1 MRFQFMNA
9 FFKYIQSDRILFTGF
24 SISFFLA
31 ILIMA
36 SIALFYKSLPPFI
49 PLYNQLPWGE
59 LRLGVKIA
67 IFTPVLI
74 GLSIVIINCILVSVL
89 YQKIPLVCRILSVTS
104 LLISIFL
111 SLFIMRLIQLTV

>member
-9 FFKYIQSDRILFTGF
+9 FLKYIQADRILHVGF
-24 SISFFLA
+24 LISFIFIVLTVVA
-31 ILIMA
+31 ILF
-36 SIALFYKSLPPFI
+36 FYRSLPPFI

-59 LRLGVKIA
+59 SRLGGKIA

-74 GLSIVIINCILVSVL
+74 GLSIVIINSVLVSVL
-89 YQKIPLVCRILSVTS
+89 YLKIPLVCRILSVTS

-111 SLFIMRLIQLTV
+111 SLFIMRLIQLIV

>member
-1 MRFQFMNA
+1 MRFPFMNA
-9 FFKYIQSDRILFTGF
+9 FLKYIQADRILYVGF
-24 SISFFLA
+24 LISFIFIVLTVVA
-31 ILIMA
+31 ILI
-36 SIALFYKSLPPFI
+36 FYRSLPPFI